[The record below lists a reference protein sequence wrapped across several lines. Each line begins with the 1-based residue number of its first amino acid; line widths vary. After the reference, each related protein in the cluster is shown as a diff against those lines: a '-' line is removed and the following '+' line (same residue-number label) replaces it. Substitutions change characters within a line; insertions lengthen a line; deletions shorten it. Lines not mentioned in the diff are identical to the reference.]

1 MTDRDAC
8 DVVPG
13 EPPDPI
19 GLLAHPDLAHL
30 ARELVR
36 RPGRHADAPATVRR
50 AAVALVLRPDEA
62 TGLELLFIKRAEY
75 PGDPWSGQIAF
86 PGGRQ
91 EPHDDTLRETAERET
106 REETG
111 LDLATQGLVLG
122 TLDEL
127 HPRNPALPSIVV
139 RPYVYA
145 APRGA
150 ALALSEEV
158 ASAFWA
164 SLDSLREPG
173 ATVDATVQVRGQAL
187 RVAGVRHLEHLI
199 WGMTE
204 RIFRDFLSRLP

>member
-1 MTDRDAC
+1 VTDGGARDATL
-8 DVVPG
+8 G
-13 EPPDPI
+13 GAPDPA
-19 GLLAHPDLAHL
+19 GLLAHPDVAHL

-36 RPGRHADAPATVRR
+36 RPGRHAAAAADVRR

-62 TGLELLFIKRAEY
+62 HGLELLFIKRAEY

-106 REETG
+106 LEETG
-111 LDLATQGLVLG
+111 LDLATDGLVLG

-139 RPYVYA
+139 RPYVFA

-150 ALALSEEV
+150 ELTLREEV

-164 SLDSLREPG
+164 PLDTLRDPG
-173 ATVDATVQVRGQAL
+173 ATFEATVVVRGAEL
-187 RVAGVRHLEHLI
+187 RVPGVRHLEHVI